1 MKFDTIL
8 CHYAEVGL
16 KIGNR
21 GFFENWLKQNIK
33 ASLLTVIKKQDFDI
47 KKIHGRILV
56 ELNTDITKSKD
67 NITRVLTYTFGL
79 AYFAFAKTIS
89 QDIRLIREESL
100 LALNESQFDT
110 FKIKTRKPDHRF
122 ILSAQQVNE
131 DVGAFV
137 LSKINKTVKLNH
149 PDITCYIDIVQGV
162 VYIYTEKIIG
172 PGGLPT
178 GANGKVVGLLS
189 AGIDS
194 PVASILAM
202 KRGASVILVHFHS
215 VPITNEDSI
224 EKVKKLTEV
233 LKRYQ
238 SRIHLYLVSLA
249 PIQKEILVKTKEKF
263 RILLYRRVMLRIA
276 EIIAK
281 KEKAKALITG
291 ESLGQVAS
299 QTLGNIAAIE
309 SVSAIPVLRPLIGM
323 DKQEIMDLAKHYG
336 TYDISILP
344 DQDCCS
350 LFVPKNPA
358 TNAKKKYLEHE
369 ENNLH
374 LDDLIEEAIDSV
386 KYININEN

>member
-21 GFFENWLKQNIK
+21 RFFENWLKQNIK
-33 ASLLTVIKKQDFDI
+33 ASLLRVISKEEFDI
-47 KKIHGRILV
+47 RKIHGRILV
-56 ELNTDITKSKD
+56 ELKKDISKD
-67 NITRVLTYTFGL
+67 KNNITRALSYTFGV
-79 AYFAFAKTIS
+79 AYFAFAKTVS

-100 LALNESQFDT
+100 SILNENQFET
-110 FKIKTRKPDHRF
+110 FKIKARRPDHRF
-122 ILSAQQVNE
+122 LLTAQQVNE

-137 LSKINKTVKLNH
+137 LSKINKTVKLND
-149 PDITCYIDIVQGV
+149 PDITCFIDIVQGV
-162 VYIYTEKIIG
+162 AYLYTEKIIG

-194 PVASILAM
+194 PVATIMAM

-215 VPITNEDSI
+215 VPITTEDSI
-224 EKVKKLTEV
+224 EKVKQLTEV
-233 LKRYQ
+233 LRRYQ
-238 SRIHLYLVSLA
+238 SRIHLYLVALTT
-249 PIQKEILVKTKEKF
+249 IQKEILVKTKEKF
-263 RILLYRRVMLRIA
+263 RILLYRRFMMRIA
-276 EIIAK
+276 EMIAK
-281 KEKAKALITG
+281 KDKAKALITG

-309 SVSAIPVLRPLIGM
+309 SVSTIPILRPLIGL

-358 TNAKKKYLEHE
+358 TNAKKQYLDQE
-369 ENNLH
+369 ENNLNI
-374 LDDLIEEAIDSV
+374 DDLMKEAIDSIEYV
-386 KYININEN
+386 NIK